1 MLVKELIDALS
12 QIDPETEIM
21 LFVRRETFEE
31 PRFST
36 TNIEI
41 KTGYAVRDTEE
52 SVSFYNKKTGNGLFV
67 EKTRANQIMDDGQ
80 KFLDLTSPT
89 IYPAIQLE
97 VARDR

>member
-12 QIDPETEIM
+12 KIDPETEIM
-21 LFVRRETFEE
+21 LFVRGTFEQ
-31 PRFST
+31 PSFST

-67 EKTRANQIMDDGQ
+67 EKTRANRIMDDGQ

-97 VARDR
+97 VSRDR